1 MHLAS
6 LLLVAVCHMPP
17 LGSAGAK
24 RRRRHAPD
32 DPEEISRNL
41 DRAIAEAAIT
51 CVETSTLLPWEKKAF
66 RGIFQPQPLSSVVR
80 KIPDLAAK
88 VLTRPGQPLQQSL
101 PAAVASKPAPL
112 FELALVKPRLSTG
125 LRKADDREGAIRR
138 WLCLLGHNFEASKV
152 GRMLTGL
159 RDDGAEALSQTLSG
173 KATST
178 LLKRARTCARL
189 VTWGHEQG
197 IVVFPLGFDALKDFL
212 TQFVK
217 TGNKSAISDV
227 LSLVGFLQH
236 VLGMSVE
243 PGLLDH
249 PWLKGILRGAGTAVA
264 NRNPS
269 RVLTVLEVLC
279 MEEALIEGH
288 LDKVDRFALG
298 VFLFQLYAR
307 ARVSDIRSI
316 ARIVLDIAGG
326 AGYIEVQTYEHK
338 TKRITNT
345 ANIALLLIAPVK
357 GLATKPWGISFISAA
372 QDVGINFHVSVRGP
386 LLPRLTCDYSWS
398 GDAVGSTE
406 TTRWVNALLDR
417 VLKSPV
423 AAGFTSQGLKA
434 TSLSWMAKAGYPEET
449 RRVLGHHTLG
459 AGRRT
464 LEAYSRDVQAA
475 PLRAF
480 EECLSFIRSGNFLP
494 DMTRSGMIKGD
505 MKVSDASWSRFR
517 ASFQAVSEPEE
528 AAPAEHAKGRASDD
542 EPVRSPSQ
550 QANGSERPPE
560 PDATVDESSSSSDSS
575 SSGSSDEGA
584 SRVNYSDF
592 CPPDAEEVVP
602 FASMGVDCDVFQN
615 VKTKSLHARAKGS
628 TGKLICGRSAE
639 GLAPF
644 KDKVWSRPWKCKQCM
659 MYRPLRD
666 ASGIVSFLDGRA
678 SVRKP

>member
-1 MHLAS
+1 M
-6 LLLVAVCHMPP
+6 
-17 LGSAGAK
+17 
-24 RRRRHAPD
+24 
-32 DPEEISRNL
+32 
-41 DRAIAEAAIT
+41 
-51 CVETSTLLPWEKKAF
+51 
-66 RGIFQPQPLSSVVR
+66 
-80 KIPDLAAK
+80 
-88 VLTRPGQPLQQSL
+88 
-101 PAAVASKPAPL
+101 
-112 FELALVKPRLSTG
+112 
-125 LRKADDREGAIRR
+125 
-138 WLCLLGHNFEASKV
+138 
-152 GRMLTGL
+152 
-159 RDDGAEALSQTLSG
+159 
-173 KATST
+173 
-178 LLKRARTCARL
+178 
-189 VTWGHEQG
+189 
-197 IVVFPLGFDALKDFL
+197 
-212 TQFVK
+212 
-217 TGNKSAISDV
+217 
-227 LSLVGFLQH
+227 
-236 VLGMSVE
+236 
-243 PGLLDH
+243 
-249 PWLKGILRGAGTAVA
+249 
-264 NRNPS
+264 
-269 RVLTVLEVLC
+269 LTVLEVLC

-338 TKRITNT
+338 TKRITNN

-357 GLATKPWGISFISAA
+357 GLAAKPWGISFISAA
-372 QDVGINFHVSVRGP
+372 QDVGINFHVGVRGP

-417 VLKSPV
+417 VLKSP
-423 AAGFTSQGLKA
+423 AASGFTSQGLKA

-494 DMTRSGMIKGD
+494 DMTRS
-505 MKVSDASWSRFR
+505 
-517 ASFQAVSEPEE
+517 ASFQEVSEPEE
-528 AAPAEHAKGRASDD
+528 TVPAGHVKGRALDA

-550 QANGSERPPE
+550 QANDSERPPE
-560 PDATVDESSSSSDSS
+560 PDAAVDESSSSSDSS
-575 SSGSSDEGA
+575 SSGSSDEGD